1 MDVMVLVI
9 CLAVLT
15 VLFWVGYH
23 VTGALLAAIIWLCVK
38 LPLAIIFGGLGVVC
52 CATILLIPLGLLF
65 FRGGL
70 RILT

>member
-23 VTGALLAAIIWLCVK
+23 ITGALLAAVVWLFIR
-38 LPLAIIFGGLGVVC
+38 LPFAIIAGCLGVVC
-52 CATILLIPLGLLF
+52 CASILLIPLGLWF
-65 FRGGL
+65 FRGAGK
-70 RILT
+70 IIT